1 MSVPE
6 CKPENVVPLRRK
18 GPLQNLIWP
27 QRGSAMSALYSDYLR
42 AADQVRALR
51 EAERNPTAQEL
62 LQSIE
67 RNFER
72 LAELKRSAEGD
83 QDQKQNY
90 NRPFAHFKMFGGD

>member
-1 MSVPE
+1 MP
-6 CKPENVVPLRRK
+6 
-18 GPLQNLIWP
+18 
-27 QRGSAMSALYSDYLR
+27 ALYRDYLR
-42 AADQVRALR
+42 AVNQVRMLR
-51 EAERNPTAQEL
+51 EAERNPTAQHL
-62 LQSIE
+62 LLDIE